1 MKHLAAFFFFLV
13 LAISFCSAQ
22 KGKIYTVQPGENI
35 QEVIP
40 KNDIYAYSQFQTG
53 IVTLKNG
60 ARSSASFN
68 YNFLLED
75 MQFISMKGDTLVI
88 LNVEEVESIVIGK
101 DQYYYADKRFVK
113 LDTIIGEVK
122 LAKTGFFMTVSKKKL
137 GAYGITTDGGTDSY
151 TSMITPTNSRLNLT
165 PSIVTTVAYKRAL
178 FIGNKYNRFV
188 PITKKNVYSF
198 YQKNEAQLKTYLQQN
213 QIDFF
218 AEEDVI
224 KLVVYMSKL

>member
-1 MKHLAAFFFFLV
+1 M
-13 LAISFCSAQ
+13 
-22 KGKIYTVQPGENI
+22 
-35 QEVIP
+35 
-40 KNDIYAYSQFQTG
+40 
-53 IVTLKNG
+53 
-60 ARSSASFN
+60 
-68 YNFLLED
+68 
-75 MQFISMKGDTLVI
+75 
-88 LNVEEVESIVIGK
+88 
-101 DQYYYADKRFVK
+101 
-113 LDTIIGEVK
+113 
-122 LAKTGFFMTVSKKKL
+122 